1 MPWRYV
7 FTFVFARLLLKSRF
21 QISRSPTSYLSLK
34 TFNLGPKFKYTSIW
48 DPLGQLSLKLLNG
61 SYSPHAP
68 KRVVQAVDFSSIGLN
83 SLGNIRI
90 TDFGQSFFAKKPP
103 RGLGTPPQFLAPEM
117 SFGFHPSEKSDIWA
131 LACVTFEIQT
141 SMMLFPIFFDTVYV
155 TLGTILNVLGPF
167 PKEWDHLCIYRDQ
180 TDFVTVSW
188 WYRGTFELTSPASK
202 VRVFS
207 DSFRHHKA
215 KVSHFT

>member
-1 MPWRYV
+1 MAVRFYFCICKTVTKIPLSDLTLSNV
-7 FTFVFARLLLKSRF
+7 LFELKDIQSWSKI
-21 QISRSPTSYLSLK
+21 QVYEH
-34 TFNLGPKFKYTSIW
+34 LGPPWTA
-48 DPLGQLSLKLLNG
+48 SLKLLNG

-90 TDFGQSFFAKKPP
+90 TDFGQSFFAKNPP

-131 LACVTFEIQT
+131 LACVTFEIQN
-141 SMMLFPIFFDTVYV
+141 SMMLFPMFFDTVYV

-167 PKEWDHLCIYRDQ
+167 PKEWEHL
-180 TDFVTVSW
+180 
-188 WYRGTFELTSPASK
+188 
-202 VRVFS
+202 
-207 DSFRHHKA
+207 
-215 KVSHFT
+215 